1 MARTIQIKHIR
12 ELYIRML
19 SQHHIRIKN
28 EARKERKT
36 KKTKK
41 RMERMKRKPVPT
53 LPALNLPFNVENVT
67 DGKMDKI
74 PKAEKEIQNKEYK
87 L

>member
-1 MARTIQIKHIR
+1 
-12 ELYIRML
+12 
-19 SQHHIRIKN
+19 
-28 EARKERKT
+28 
-36 KKTKK
+36 
-41 RMERMKRKPVPT
+41 MERMKRKPVPT